1 MTIIF
6 TSRFTSRGTI
16 LSVQLKLPS
25 ESPPTRLSG
34 AGAVRGTSRAK
45 TRPPHT

>member
-6 TSRFTSRGTI
+6 TFTFTSRGTI

-25 ESPPTRLSG
+25 ESLPTRLSG
-34 AGAVRGTSRAK
+34 AAAARGTSRA
-45 TRPPHT
+45 